1 MGIYNYLK
9 FAGVRLLLLFV
20 FCINTFELLGNNNQ
34 RVIVL
39 TDIEADPDDT
49 QSLIRLLLY
58 SNQIDVKGLIA
69 VTSTHLKNNIYPE
82 SINRVIEAYKKV
94 RPNLL
99 KHESNYPSSDYLYS
113 CVKKGVPVYGMQGVG
128 DDFTSE
134 GSEWIIK
141 ELQVNDDR
149 PLWISVW
156 GGANV
161 LAQALYDI
169 QKRFSEAQANE
180 LICKLRVYSI
190 SDQDDAGIWIRN
202 KFPSLFYIVSPGG
215 RYGSATWPGINDVI
229 KGLDNSCVSNKW
241 ILDNIQQGHG
251 PLGAAYPD
259 VAWGM
264 EGDTPAFLS
273 LIPNG
278 LSVPE
283 KPNWG
288 GWGGRYELY
297 TPVYCP
303 GGENIGNVPD
313 EPETRPIW
321 TNASDTFFRYVYNPY
336 GRSIRKDSLCFSG
349 NRASLYRWRED
360 FQNDFAARMDWCVKD
375 YAAANHPP
383 VVKLSHSSKI
393 DVVSGEYCVLNAA
406 KSYDPDGDHL
416 SFLWFPYKEAGTCK
430 SAVKLFEPENVY
442 KVAFIAPE
450 ADQDETIHIILRVTD
465 HGYPAL
471 SRYQRVIIC
480 VHPRK

>member
-1 MGIYNYLK
+1 MSK
-9 FAGVRLLLLFV
+9 
-20 FCINTFELLGNNNQ
+20 
-34 RVIVL
+34 
-39 TDIEADPDDT
+39 
-49 QSLIRLLLY
+49 
-58 SNQIDVKGLIA
+58 LIA

-215 RYGSATWPGINDVI
+215 RYGSATWPGINDVV
-229 KGLDNSCVSNKW
+229 KGLIIAVFPINGFW
-241 ILDNIQQGHG
+241 II
-251 PLGAAYPD
+251 
-259 VAWGM
+259 
-264 EGDTPAFLS
+264 
-273 LIPNG
+273 
-278 LSVPE
+278 
-283 KPNWG
+283 
-288 GWGGRYELY
+288 
-297 TPVYCP
+297 
-303 GGENIGNVPD
+303 
-313 EPETRPIW
+313 
-321 TNASDTFFRYVYNPY
+321 
-336 GRSIRKDSLCFSG
+336 
-349 NRASLYRWRED
+349 
-360 FQNDFAARMDWCVKD
+360 
-375 YAAANHPP
+375 
-383 VVKLSHSSKI
+383 SSK
-393 DVVSGEYCVLNAA
+393 DM
-406 KSYDPDGDHL
+406 D
-416 SFLWFPYKEAGTCK
+416 LWELLIRMLPG
-430 SAVKLFEPENVY
+430 VW
-442 KVAFIAPE
+442 KV
-450 ADQDETIHIILRVTD
+450 ILL
-465 HGYPAL
+465 HFYL
-471 SRYQRVIIC
+471 
-480 VHPRK
+480 

>member
-215 RYGSATWPGINDVI
+215 RYGSATWPGINDVV

-264 EGDTPAFLS
+264 EGDTPA
-273 LIPNG
+273 I
-278 LSVPE
+278 
-283 KPNWG
+283 
-288 GWGGRYELY
+288 
-297 TPVYCP
+297 
-303 GGENIGNVPD
+303 
-313 EPETRPIW
+313 
-321 TNASDTFFRYVYNPY
+321 
-336 GRSIRKDSLCFSG
+336 
-349 NRASLYRWRED
+349 
-360 FQNDFAARMDWCVKD
+360 
-375 YAAANHPP
+375 
-383 VVKLSHSSKI
+383 
-393 DVVSGEYCVLNAA
+393 
-406 KSYDPDGDHL
+406 
-416 SFLWFPYKEAGTCK
+416 
-430 SAVKLFEPENVY
+430 
-442 KVAFIAPE
+442 FIFN
-450 ADQDETIHIILRVTD
+450 T
-465 HGYPAL
+465 
-471 SRYQRVIIC
+471 
-480 VHPRK
+480 